1 MAEQKPALMMNG
13 HSVAFMWAVVAPM
26 HMRHAT
32 DASNEPTYQF
42 ILRVLEKPDTI
53 SSAADMRVFC
63 EWVYECEARLT
74 DLERWYLHDLFPSLF
89 WLALAA

>member
-26 HMRHAT
+26 RLRRAT
-32 DASNEPTYQF
+32 DAPNESTYQF

-53 SSAADMRVFC
+53 SSTADLRVFC
-63 EWVYECEARLT
+63 EWVLECQARLT
-74 DLERWYLHDLFPSLF
+74 DWERWHLHDLFPSLS